1 MEQSFLLSEV
11 SLLSFIMIGVVAL
24 LASIMGG
31 IGGGG
36 LGLMIVPLLVP
47 IVGIKAV
54 VPLMAVSGL
63 LSNATR
69 MFVFRHHMEMGMS
82 MAFLLPAIPG
92 AILGASIYS
101 MLSAKALYGILGAF
115 LVIYIPMRRW
125 MDSRRLRLQKRGL
138 AIVGAGYGVL
148 AGNLSGTGALVA
160 ATLLGAGLVGP
171 ALVAGKAVVHVGT
184 SLVKIVMFGAF
195 DLLGFQLAF
204 AGFLMGVCMMPGAF
218 IARWIVARMDLSV
231 HTKFIEIVILFGG
244 LSLLWRVFV

>member
-11 SLLSFIMIGVVAL
+11 SLLSFALIGAVAL

-31 IGGGG
+31 VGGGG

-47 IVGIKAV
+47 IVGVKAV

-69 MFVFRHHMEMGMS
+69 MFAFRHHLESKIS

-92 AILGASIYS
+92 AVLGASIYS
-101 MLSAKALYGILGAF
+101 ILPAKALYGILGAF
-115 LVIYIPMRRW
+115 LVFYIPMRRF
-125 MDSRRLRLQKRGL
+125 MESRRLHLKTRSL
-138 AIVGAGYGVL
+138 ATVGAGYGDL

-160 ATLLGAGLVGP
+160 ATLLGAGLLGP
-171 ALVAGKAVVHVGT
+171 ALVAGKAVVHVGM
-184 SLVKIVMFGAF
+184 SLVKIGMFGAF
-195 DLLGFQLAF
+195 DLLDFQLAL

-218 IARWIVARMDLSV
+218 IARWIVARMDLSA
-231 HTKFIEIVILFGG
+231 HTKFIELVILIGG